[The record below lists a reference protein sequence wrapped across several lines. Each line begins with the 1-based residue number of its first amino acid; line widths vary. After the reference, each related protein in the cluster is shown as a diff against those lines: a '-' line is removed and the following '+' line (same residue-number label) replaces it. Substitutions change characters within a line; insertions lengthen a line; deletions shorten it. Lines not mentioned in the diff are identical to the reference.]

1 MTTSDSITEQAA
13 RAVTP
18 ARRRE
23 ALGVME
29 RAMLDCW
36 TDEHEYA
43 HAPEAILEALIAHGL
58 LAHQAPAADLPER
71 IARAI
76 EAERPEPGSVRG
88 SRDIDEG
95 MARAARIARTFA
107 SASTEAPA
115 TEDEAADLRRQIA
128 LAEQDRADTIATG
141 NPFTDE
147 IDADLRSLRA
157 RLVEAQS

>member
-1 MTTSDSITEQAA
+1 MTSDSITEQAA

-58 LAHQAPAADLPER
+58 LAHQAPA
-71 IARAI
+71 
-76 EAERPEPGSVRG
+76 
-88 SRDIDEG
+88 
-95 MARAARIARTFA
+95 
-107 SASTEAPA
+107 
-115 TEDEAADLRRQIA
+115 TEDEAAEVEWARAFRTNDGLFVDDNEGAFCDAEDVAAFVKPQNPESPYDLIVSRTVGPWR
-128 LAEQDRADTIATG
+128 EVSR
-141 NPFTDE
+141 
-147 IDADLRSLRA
+147 
-157 RLVEAQS
+157 